1 MSIRWPKYA
10 GDYPL
15 DEEISRRT
23 IAEGLYD
30 ILLHPETHLGLPVA
44 GCDERCGI
52 QAFSEGIKDCNQT
65 IDHAWVG

>member
-1 MSIRWPKYA
+1 MSVRWPKYA

-30 ILLHPETHLGLPVA
+30 ILLHPEIQLNLPFVYFKLRA
-44 GCDERCGI
+44 AMHGVI
-52 QAFSEGIKDCNQT
+52 FKLSAKGIK
-65 IDHAWVG
+65 